1 MPLNYY
7 NEMLGIL
14 VDTTIIKELVKKF
27 MPKLSVRIE
36 EKKDY
41 LGDFIGN
48 NFINRGLTNL
58 FSNGMID
65 KEISLIIWDYLFLE
79 GNKVLFQSF
88 LAIYNYLSKIILSGE
103 ASIEFYNEIINNEI
117 KKLNKNDE
125 DFIYNLFF
133 KFDKALSNNNFDEY
147 RFDLSLK
154 VADTIEEQN
163 IEHVKSKVKLSY
175 DKKLY
180 DKQLNKIKTCD
191 KKWPYC
197 ISDTYFENVT
207 RTVFYTVFHE
217 VNNKYI
223 NDFFFSEKKNEENK
237 VNKKQNYYNL
247 RIERRPHYCNQIQNE
262 ININEEKKDIEED
275 KNKIH
280 LENKID
286 GEKEGSSINILLN
299 RVASQRG
306 YMKAAKE
313 IGEKININ
321 INSLENED

>member
-1 MPLNYY
+1 
-7 NEMLGIL
+7 MLGIL

>member
-207 RTVFYTVFHE
+207 RTVFYTIFHE

-223 NDFFFSEKKNEENK
+223 DDFFFSKKKNEENK

>member
-275 KNKIH
+275 KNKIN